1 MMGESDW
8 FSDGDTS
15 TDAIANAAEIAEEP
29 AEDIRCILEEWHYDH
44 EMAKMGEEN
53 PFVWDACYVEKEADD
68 FEYWDNWLRFE
79 NILKTEARF
88 FSASTAETLSD
99 IFEGLSEVS
108 GSDGTPIIIEAGPG
122 TAMTSV
128 YRSRVFQA
136 EVDLEAALERPD
148 LHMGPPPAS
157 MAKAGRMN
165 AHGISVFYG
174 ATNPRVAISEVRP
187 PVGSQ
192 VMVGEFALLRNLN
205 LLDLNALQS
214 VFIEGSVFDSEYLR
228 RLERAKFLKGV
239 SRHMSRPVMPDDQP
253 LEYLVTQSVSDYLAS
268 RSTPVLDGI
277 AYPSIQHGIH
287 GSNVMLF
294 HKASRVALRDL
305 PNGTEIE
312 AWTGYQDDEGWET
325 DYTVVETLPPPEGQ
339 RQEQDVKSIL
349 SFWEPFSSS
358 RFHRDGYDSR
368 KTTLQLKLESLEVL
382 T

>member
-1 MMGESDW
+1 MVPYRG
-8 FSDGDTS
+8 
-15 TDAIANAAEIAEEP
+15 A
-29 AEDIRCILEEWHYDH
+29 RQ
-44 EMAKMGEEN
+44 
-53 PFVWDACYVEKEADD
+53 
-68 FEYWDNWLRFE
+68 
-79 NILKTEARF
+79 TEARF

-108 GSDGTPIIIEAGPG
+108 GSDGTSIIIEAGPG

-174 ATNPRVAISEVRP
+174 ATNHRVAISEVRP

-239 SRHMSRPVMPDDQP
+239 SRRMSRPVMPDDQP
-253 LEYLVTQSVSDYLAS
+253 LEYLVTQSVSDYLRFS
-268 RSTPVLDGI
+268 LDLCTRRYCVSIYSARHPWQQCHAIPQSI
-277 AYPSIQHGIH
+277 AG
-287 GSNVMLF
+287 
-294 HKASRVALRDL
+294 
-305 PNGTEIE
+305 GTE
-312 AWTGYQDDEGWET
+312 G
-325 DYTVVETLPPPEGQ
+325 
-339 RQEQDVKSIL
+339 
-349 SFWEPFSSS
+349 SSE
-358 RFHRDGYDSR
+358 RH
-368 KTTLQLKLESLEVL
+368 
-382 T
+382 